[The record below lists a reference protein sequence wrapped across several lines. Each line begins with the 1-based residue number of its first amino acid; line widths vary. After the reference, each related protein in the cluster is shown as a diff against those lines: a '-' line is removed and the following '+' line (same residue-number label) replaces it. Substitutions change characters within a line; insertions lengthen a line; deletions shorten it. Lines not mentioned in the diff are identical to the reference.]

1 MMETMS
7 RKIATEVQS
16 PKRRYLYSTI
26 REFIGRKMVFV
37 GGPRQ
42 VGKTTL
48 CLQFLRPPEVSNP
61 CYLNWDDLSNQKD
74 LRQGMLPGGPL
85 VVLDEIHK
93 FKNWRNLV
101 KGFYDKKKDVQKFL
115 VTGSAR
121 LDYYRRGGD
130 SLLGRYRYLRLHPM
144 SVPELRITTPTD
156 IERLLKF
163 GGFPEPFFMAN
174 EREWKLWTRERLY
187 RVIHDDLRDLE
198 LIRDLSNIEL
208 MAESLSERVGS
219 PLSVNSLAQD
229 LQVNFRT
236 AEAWLSI
243 LERLY
248 FCFRIMPYGAPK
260 IKAVKKEKK
269 LFLWDWSTVEELGA
283 RFENMVASHL
293 LKYCHFLEDTQGER
307 MELRFLRDI
316 DKREIDFVVMKN
328 KRPLF
333 AVECKTGD
341 RSLSPQIRYFKS
353 RTDIPLFYQVHL
365 GKKAFEPEAGV
376 KVLPFV
382 DFCADVGLV

>member
-1 MMETMS
+1 
-7 RKIATEVQS
+7 
-16 PKRRYLYSTI
+16 
-26 REFIGRKMVFV
+26 MVFV

-48 CLQFLRPPEVSNP
+48 CLRFLDPPRVTNP
-61 CYLNWDDLSNQKD
+61 NYLNWDDLADQQNI
-74 LRQGMLPGGPL
+74 RQGRLPGGPL

-130 SLLGRYRYLRLHPM
+130 SLLGRYRYLRLHPL
-144 SVPELRITTPTD
+144 SVSELRLETAAD
-156 IERLLKF
+156 IEHLLRF
-163 GGFPEPFFMAN
+163 GGFPEPFFAGR
-174 EREWKLWTRERLY
+174 ERDWKLWTRERLY
-187 RVIHDDLRDLE
+187 RLINDDLRTLE
-198 LIRDLSNIEL
+198 FVRDLSNIEI
-208 MAESLSERVGS
+208 MAEALGERVGS
-219 PLSVNSLAQD
+219 PLSVNNLAQD

-248 FCFRIMPYGAPK
+248 FCFRIMPYVPPR

-269 LFLWDWSTVEELGA
+269 LYLWDWSTVESPGP
-283 RFENMVASHL
+283 RFENLVASHL
-293 LKYCHFLEDTQGER
+293 LKYCHFLEDTLGER
-307 MELRFLRDI
+307 MELRFLRDV
-316 DKREIDFVVMKN
+316 DKHEIDFVVLKN
-328 KRPLF
+328 RKPLF
-333 AVECKTGD
+333 AVECKTGE
-341 RSLSPQIRYFKS
+341 RRLSPHIGYFKP

-365 GKKAFEPEAGV
+365 GKSAFEPEARV
-376 KVLPFV
+376 KVLPFAT
-382 DFCADVGLV
+382 FCAEAGLV